1 MDGKNSNV
9 KTQISNT
16 TIAPTDGQVPAQQTT
31 TQQPAADLAQT
42 PVGAP
47 SKEAEGA
54 PVSEFIKPSETSPDI
69 SSELSEFIKEEEVKL
84 PDHEIIKA
92 AGENVPVSLE
102 PSGAVQLPMTEAE
115 ALKIIKT
122 DKNLADSLLWLA
134 KLIERI
140 YQQIRLLARK
150 SLTG

>member
-1 MDGKNSNV
+1 MDDKQSLRPSADGLKNQN
-9 KTQISNT
+9 
-16 TIAPTDGQVPAQQTT
+16 PTDGQVQQVPV
-31 TQQPAADLAQT
+31 QQT
-42 PVGAP
+42 PVSKP

-54 PVSEFIKPSETSPDI
+54 PVSEFIKPSETSPNI